1 VSLRFFCIGA
11 IMQRFP
17 RLAFASNA
25 WRLPLTDQTAN
36 ALCGCLTASD
46 AATTNSPLEH
56 ALLQDPV
63 LVTWCALRARETD
76 NVTFG
81 CIHDLSDW
89 LAPNRLLDL
98 LQWND
103 VSDAAPL
110 AAADTVLLAWKS
122 NAAVASRFLT
132 SLKNDLAA
140 DRSFYRRTLSC
151 GAKWLSTCCERPAG
165 LADHANVADVV
176 QRLTD
181 IGVSVLAADIVEP
194 NAVSRTCEP
203 TRRDHVNARW
213 SNTQLLAPLLPALVE
228 RLRRLHVFEHDFT
241 NQLEQAKLLAM
252 KELAYGAGHE
262 INNPLANISARAQTL
277 LVDERDP
284 ERRRKLAS
292 INRQAFRAHEM
303 IADMMLY
310 AKPPRLSRT
319 PLEIVQIIDD
329 VILGLEDRADERN
342 VKIKR
347 DVVGPLPKIEAD
359 ATQLAVALTAICQN
373 SLEAIEEQGTIT
385 VSAEVLGLRP
395 HQRAVTVRVQDTGP
409 GIPAAI
415 RQHIFDPFYSGRE
428 AGRGLGF
435 GLSKAWRIVQ
445 AHGGHID
452 VENVPGSG
460 TVFTMRVPTQ
470 AD

>member
-1 VSLRFFCIGA
+1 
-11 IMQRFP
+11 MQRFP
-17 RLAFASNA
+17 RLAFENNT

-36 ALCGCLTASD
+36 ALCRCLTINGAAS
-46 AATTNSPLEH
+46 TSSPLEE
-56 ALLQDPV
+56 AFLKDPV
-63 LVTWCALRARETD
+63 LVIWCALRARETG

-81 CIHDLSDW
+81 CIHDLSNW
-89 LAPNRLLDL
+89 LDTSRLFDL

-110 AAADTVLLAWKS
+110 AATDSVLRVWMRHAE
-122 NAAVASRFLT
+122 VASRFLT
-132 SLKNDLAA
+132 SLNNDLAA
-140 DRSFYRRTLSC
+140 DRSFYRRALSC
-151 GAKWLSTCCERPAG
+151 GAKWLSTCCERPG
-165 LADHANVADVV
+165 DLMDHANVAGIV

-181 IGVSVLAADIVEP
+181 IGASVLETDIAESD
-194 NAVSRTCEP
+194 AVSNTCEP
-203 TRRDHVNARW
+203 TRRDDLNRRW
-213 SNTQLLAPLLPALVE
+213 SNVQLLAPLLPTLVE
-228 RLRRLHVFEHDFT
+228 RLRCLHVVEDDFA

-310 AKPPRLSRT
+310 AKPPRLSRR
-319 PLEIVQIIDD
+319 PLEIVHIIDE
-329 VILGLEDRADERN
+329 VILGLEERAGERN
-342 VKIKR
+342 VNIKR
-347 DVVGPLPKIEAD
+347 IVDGPLPEVEAD
-359 ATQLAVALTAICQN
+359 ATQLAVALRAICQN
-373 SLEAIEEQGTIT
+373 ALEAIEEQGTIT
-385 VSAEVLGLRP
+385 VSAEVFGLRP

-409 GIPAAI
+409 GIPAAT
-415 RQHIFDPFYSGRE
+415 RPHIFDPFYSGRE

-435 GLSKAWRIVQ
+435 GLSKAWRIVH
-445 AHGGHID
+445 AHGGHLD

-460 TVFTMRVPTQ
+460 TVFTMHVPSQTG
-470 AD
+470 